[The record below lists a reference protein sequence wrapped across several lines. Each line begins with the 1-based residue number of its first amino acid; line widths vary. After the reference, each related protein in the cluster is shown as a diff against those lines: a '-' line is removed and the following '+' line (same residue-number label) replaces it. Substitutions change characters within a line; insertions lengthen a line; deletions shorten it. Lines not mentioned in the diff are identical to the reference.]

1 MGIWADSSS
10 KCRLHDDH
18 LVKVK
23 FPCSFYSL
31 GVASIMKAASINAA
45 SIGLGIYFNPI
56 DTLESRLEWSL
67 MVPMFWPIA
76 DSQAGRNLWCALGAC
91 TPTLISKYNKILL
104 GDVINFVDI
113 YYFW

>member
-23 FPCSFYSL
+23 FPCSFLLFGRCIDNESGQHQCCL
-31 GVASIMKAASINAA
+31 L
-45 SIGLGIYFNPI
+45 GLGIYFNPI

-76 DSQAGRNLWCALGAC
+76 DSQAGRNLWCALVAHAVRAC
-91 TPTLISKYNKILL
+91 TPTH
-104 GDVINFVDI
+104 
-113 YYFW
+113 